1 MMKTRQKAKMTVKVP
16 SSRDRIVSI
25 VFRVVATVLLGD
37 CGLLLAAT
45 DEVNS
50 NLPSN
55 SVNSAPPPSVSAQPH
70 YDLARDCWVRKDYAC
85 ALEEL
90 KAAQKIDDAPE
101 LFVNIGQVLVMLKRF
116 DEALET
122 YVNGLARMGATISPN
137 LKAELAERIAEL
149 KNPVAVD
156 MHANVTDANVV
167 IDGKSLGSVPVPLRL
182 SLAPGRHTIVLNRAG
197 YFTTRQDF
205 IIAPRQREP
214 VLVTLKVASSEPERS
229 SMMYVGWALSGA
241 LAVGSLV
248 TGGFAWSASKEQGEL
263 LERYPVERRKLESN
277 ADKVRNL
284 SDVATGLA
292 VAATIT
298 AGVSLWFSLNPAPK
312 NRSTGLREN
321 RDIALGIGPT
331 ELSARW
337 RF

>member
-1 MMKTRQKAKMTVKVP
+1 MMKTRQIANISVKVP
-16 SSRDRIVSI
+16 SRRGRTVS
-25 VFRVVATVLLGD
+25 FLSVVVTVLLGH

-45 DEVNS
+45 NEVEAR
-50 NLPSN
+50 PPQN
-55 SVNSAPPPSVSAQPH
+55 SVATSPSPTVSAQPH
-70 YDLARDCWVRKDYAC
+70 YDLARDCWDRKNYDC
-85 ALEEL
+85 ALAEL

-101 LFVNIGQVLVMLKRF
+101 LLVNIGQVLVMLKRY

-137 LKAELAERIAEL
+137 LKTELKERIAEL
-149 KNPVAVD
+149 KNPVTVD
-156 MHANVTDANVV
+156 MQANVTHANAFV
-167 IDGKSLGSVPVPLRL
+167 DGKYLGNVTFPLRL
-182 SLAPGRHTIVLNRAG
+182 FLAPGRHTIVLSRAG
-197 YFTTRQDF
+197 YSTTRQDLVVT
-205 IIAPRQREP
+205 PRQQESI
-214 VLVTLKVASSEPERS
+214 LVNLKVDSSRAERS
-229 SMMYVGWALSGA
+229 PMVYVGWALSGA
-241 LAVGSLV
+241 FAVGSLV

-284 SDVATGLA
+284 SDVATGLV

-298 AGVSLWFSLNPAPK
+298 AGVSLWFSLNPAQK
-312 NRSTGLREN
+312 NGSTELRKN
-321 RDIALGIGPT
+321 RDIAFGIGPT